1 MSLLERIDAAEAG
14 SAIEPGKSLI
24 RVGDDRGLSLFERLN
39 YRLHRLAWRTP
50 LHRLRLRGRVP
61 LRLLA
66 VPKDPV
72 AGDKAAGE
80 ALLAGRLLHNGT
92 EVPINGLDFA
102 TVGLPADF
110 ADYLQS
116 FAWLRDL
123 AAAATRDR
131 GAKLA
136 EGLTRKW
143 LAAFGAQ
150 LSEPA
155 WRADLWGRRILF
167 WTAYAPYILSSHD
180 LVYRSAV
187 LHALARGARHL
198 DRGADKVLP
207 GLPRVAAWSGVIA
220 AALVVQ
226 GGPARLRSG
235 EAGLMRALSSSLHE
249 DGGLISRSPFE
260 QLALVET
267 LAQLRAVYIAARREV
282 PEWLGE
288 ALAGGASALLAATLG
303 DEALSSWQ
311 GGHMAGRRR
320 LVAALEGSGADV
332 RPLRRARGWGY
343 QRLQARTSVLVF
355 DAAPPP
361 PAWALS
367 GGCASTLAFELSD
380 GPARLIV
387 NCGGAGEARGALPGP
402 LIHAL
407 RTTAAHST
415 LTLGDRNSTA
425 IHEDGSLGKGV
436 VEVETSRDDT
446 AGILRVEATHDG
458 YARRFGLV
466 HERRLV
472 LSPDGRRLDG
482 EDRLLAA
489 PRRRRRGEATPF
501 AVRFHLAPA
510 VEATTTADGQGAL
523 LRIRGAGSGGG
534 VWQFRGRGGL
544 LSIEDSL
551 WIDGH
556 ARAHQTQQL
565 VLAGETPPD
574 GMTISWEL
582 KRAR

>member
-1 MSLLERIDAAEAG
+1 MSLLERIDAPETAE
-14 SAIEPGKSLI
+14 IEPGKRLI

-50 LHRLRLRGRVP
+50 IHKLRLRGRVP

-66 VPKDPV
+66 VPKDPI
-72 AGDKAAGE
+72 AGDKTSGE

-92 EVPINGLDFA
+92 EVAIRGLDPA
-102 TVGLPADF
+102 TMGLPGDF
-110 ADYLQS
+110 IEYLQS

-123 AAAATRDR
+123 SAAATRER
-131 GAKLA
+131 GARVA
-136 EGLTRKW
+136 EAVTRKW
-143 LAAFGAQ
+143 LAAFATE

-167 WTAYAPYILSSHD
+167 WTAYAPYILSSND
-180 LVYRSAV
+180 LVYRSSV

-198 DRGADKVLP
+198 DRSADKVLP
-207 GLPRVAAWSGVIA
+207 GLPRIAAWSGVIA

-226 GGPARLRSG
+226 GGPARLKSG
-235 EAGLMRALSSSLHE
+235 EAGLNRALTSALHE
-249 DGGLISRSPFE
+249 DGGLMSRSPIE
-260 QLALVET
+260 QLVLVET
-267 LAQLRAVYIAARREV
+267 LSQLRAVYIAARRSV
-282 PEWLGE
+282 PEWLGDT
-288 ALAGGASALLAATLG
+288 LASAASALLAATLG

-311 GGHMAGRRR
+311 GGHMASRRR
-320 LVAALEGSGADV
+320 LLAAVEGSGADV

-343 QRLQARTSVLVF
+343 QRLQAKTSVLVF

-361 PAWALS
+361 SSRALV
-367 GGCASTLAFELSD
+367 GACASTLAFEFSD

-387 NCGGAGEARGALPGP
+387 NCGGVGESRGALPAQ
-402 LIHAL
+402 LVHAL

-436 VEVETSRDDT
+436 AEVEMSRDET
-446 AGILRVEATHDG
+446 AGILRVEASHDG
-458 YARRFGLV
+458 YARRFGLI

-472 LSPDGRRLDG
+472 LSLEGKQLAG
-482 EDRLLAA
+482 EDRLLEA
-489 PRRRRRGEATPF
+489 PRRRRRGEAVPF
-501 AVRFHLAPA
+501 AVRFHLAPS

-523 LRIRGAGSGGG
+523 LRVRGGG

-556 ARAHQTQQL
+556 ARPHPTQQL
-565 VLAGETPPD
+565 VISGETPVD
-574 GMTISWEL
+574 GMTISWEF
-582 KRAR
+582 KRAK